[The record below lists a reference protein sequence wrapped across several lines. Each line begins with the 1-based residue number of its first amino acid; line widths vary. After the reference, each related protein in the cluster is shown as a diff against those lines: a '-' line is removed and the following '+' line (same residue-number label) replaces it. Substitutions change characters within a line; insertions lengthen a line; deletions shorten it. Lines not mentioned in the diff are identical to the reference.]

1 MISMGMV
8 ASRLSEV
15 SRDPTARAVPA
26 QAPSTVTVS
35 ATPDEAAAR
44 HAALFG
50 AKPLHPG
57 PGQWTWK
64 DGRLGSSAYGTP
76 TSWREP
82 PYRTE
87 LGDFGLFEG
96 VSRLFVNMQFEA
108 GGLRAIAR
116 WLWNGN

>member
-1 MISMGMV
+1 
-8 ASRLSEV
+8 
-15 SRDPTARAVPA
+15 
-26 QAPSTVTVS
+26 VS

-82 PYRTE
+82 PYRPE

-96 VSRLFVNMQFEA
+96 VSRLSVNMQFD
-108 GGLRAIAR
+108 GPGYVLSRGSRTSRRPSPRRFIASTVSMMASPGKVEIHQASR
-116 WLWNGN
+116 R